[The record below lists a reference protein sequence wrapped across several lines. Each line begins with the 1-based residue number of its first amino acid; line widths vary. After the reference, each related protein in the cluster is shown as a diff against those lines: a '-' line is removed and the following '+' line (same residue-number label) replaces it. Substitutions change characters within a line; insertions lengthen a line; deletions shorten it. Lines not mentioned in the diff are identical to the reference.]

1 MVSKYRVGRIFLA
14 GDAAHLTSPTGG
26 MGLNGGVHDAINLAE
41 KLIAVIRKGEPDSL
55 LDRYERQRRPV
66 VAEAIIAQSDANRR
80 RMRELDPEKRR
91 ASLKGLQEICA
102 DRDKLYKHMLNTSMI
117 SGLRQAAAVQ

>member
-1 MVSKYRVGRIFLA
+1 M
-14 GDAAHLTSPTGG
+14 
-26 MGLNGGVHDAINLAE
+26 HDAINLAE
-41 KLIAVIRKGEPDSL
+41 KLTDVIKGKAPESL

-102 DRDKLYKHMLNTSMI
+102 DRDRLYKHMLNTSMI
-117 SGLRQAAAVQ
+117 SGLRQAAAVRSRRRV